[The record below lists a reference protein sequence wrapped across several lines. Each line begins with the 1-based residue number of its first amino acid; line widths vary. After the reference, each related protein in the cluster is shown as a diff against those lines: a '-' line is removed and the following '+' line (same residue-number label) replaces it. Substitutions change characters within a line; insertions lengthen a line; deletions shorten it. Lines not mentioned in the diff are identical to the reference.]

1 MNKKIIEKMH
11 KWKKKFCRVWKRGLA
26 TWEEYRNIIRA
37 YRNATR
43 KPKAHLEL
51 ILWGKSRTTGR
62 AFLSMSVA
70 K

>member
-1 MNKKIIEKMH
+1 MNKKIIEQMH

-43 KPKAHLEL
+43 KAKAT
-51 ILWGKSRTTGR
+51 WN
-62 AFLSMSVA
+62 
-70 K
+70 